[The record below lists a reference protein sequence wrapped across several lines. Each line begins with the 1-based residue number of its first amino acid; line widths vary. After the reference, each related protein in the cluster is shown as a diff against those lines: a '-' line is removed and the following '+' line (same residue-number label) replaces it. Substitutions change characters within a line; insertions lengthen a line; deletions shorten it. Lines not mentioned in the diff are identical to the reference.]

1 MKLSLTVAVG
11 TANRAGS
18 ELPATVVADGVG
30 GASGTQSALCHPTIA
45 YVVFVV
51 FTSLYLLP
59 FMRIM
64 LPHSNEGTLIYGA
77 ERIVQGDVF
86 ARDFFEVMGPGSF
99 YIVALLFK
107 TFGITF
113 LATRIWLFCSSLG
126 IALCTYFLAR
136 RVCSRNAVLPCLV
149 LAGIWFG
156 MQWPSVS
163 HHVDSNLFALLSVVC
178 LVIWEERRY
187 PLLPYAAGLLAGVT
201 SWIHQPKGALLLVAL
216 LSWCLCG
223 TSLRTSRL
231 SNSCRVLLGF
241 VAVGVS
247 ACAYFFSQGALWSL
261 FYANVIWPARNYGAV
276 NRVPYALGIFSEY
289 WHHWAALQGRV
300 AGWPIALAT
309 VLIMPFMLVALIPA
323 VLLLTAP
330 GLRSRA
336 AEPSTLL
343 CVLAGWAVWLS
354 EIHRMDIYHLA
365 FGCPLLLVV
374 CVGLLGEHK
383 ARLAQIATQVVAI
396 SATCLMIVNLL
407 QAVTAK
413 SVSTKVGN
421 IGVLRPEPLLR
432 YADAHFRAGEEVF
445 FYPYCPGYYFLTATK
460 NPTRFSILVYN
471 YNTATEFEEVVHT
484 LEQRRVKWVIWDGSF
499 DDRIFKAVFPGV
511 QPIPETARII
521 EPYLQSRYKQVAS
534 MEGFR
539 ILLRN
544 E

>member
-1 MKLSLTVAVG
+1 MKLSPPPVASPAIQISSQVRVTVDARSVIRASNSSTALRQG
-11 TANRAGS
+11 TLS
-18 ELPATVVADGVG
+18 
-30 GASGTQSALCHPTIA
+30 
-45 YVVFVV
+45 YVVFTVL
-51 FTSLYLLP
+51 TALYLLP

-99 YIVALLFK
+99 YIMALFLK
-107 TFGITF
+107 VFGITF

-126 IALCTYFLAR
+126 IALCVYFLSR
-136 RVCSRNAVLPCLV
+136 RVCARNAVLPCIV
-149 LAGIWFG
+149 LAGTWFG

-187 PLLPYAAGLLAGVT
+187 PLMHYAAGLCAGVT
-201 SWIHQPKGALLLVAL
+201 AWIHQPKGVLLMVAL
-216 LSWCLCG
+216 LFWCFYG
-223 TSLRTSRL
+223 TSSRTGRVANSRRL
-231 SNSCRVLLGF
+231 LLGF
-241 VAVGVS
+241 LAVGFIV
-247 ACAYFFSQGALWSL
+247 CVYFFSQGALGSL
-261 FYANVIWPARNYGAV
+261 FYANVIWPAQNYGAV
-276 NRVPYALGIFSEY
+276 NKVPYALGIFSEY

-300 AGWPIALAT
+300 TGWPIALAT
-309 VLIMPFMLVALIPA
+309 VLILPFLLVALIPA
-323 VLLLTAP
+323 VLLLSVRE
-330 GLRSRA
+330 LRSRPVK
-336 AEPSTLL
+336 PSTLL

-374 CVGLLGEHK
+374 CVGLLGEHG
-383 ARLAQIATQVVAI
+383 ARFSRWALQVLTI
-396 SATCLMIVNLL
+396 SAACLMTVSLL
-407 QAVTAK
+407 QAVTAQT
-413 SVSTKVGN
+413 VSTRVGP
-421 IGVLRPEPLLR
+421 IGVLRPEPLLQ
-432 YADAHFRAGEEVF
+432 YVDAHVQPDEEIL
-445 FYPYCPGYYFLTATK
+445 FYPYCPEYYFLTATK
-460 NPTRFSILVYN
+460 NPTRYSILVYN
-471 YNTATEFEEVVHT
+471 YNTATEFQEAVHR

-499 DDRIFKAVFPGV
+499 DDHTFKTVFPGMSPMPAKA
-511 QPIPETARII
+511 QII